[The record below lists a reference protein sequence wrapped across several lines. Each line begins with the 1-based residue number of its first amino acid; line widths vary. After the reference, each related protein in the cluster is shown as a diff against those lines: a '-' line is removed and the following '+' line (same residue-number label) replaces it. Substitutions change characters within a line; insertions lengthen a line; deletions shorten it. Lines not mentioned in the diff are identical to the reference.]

1 LFFFD
6 PYLFFLILI
15 CFFWS
20 LFVFFD
26 HSPTSWIGR
35 VHWALTLLPLSRS
48 RAKMLKGSRRRFLA
62 VASVHFGTLESP
74 EKLPMVK
81 WLANLSTMLCSLGSA
96 VGALGC
102 GGLCLSDSSTAT
114 LTYKG
119 LHWDPIVCAYINI
132 YIHRLKVTY
141 TIIIW
146 KVHLPMYGVFG
157 LSTIGIHELWS
168 LPARNRQFRLE
179 KGMVMVHRKGMA
191 QSDHFNLQR
200 SIL

>member
-1 LFFFD
+1 MEYIRALPSIHQLQRLAPPIFPKHD
-6 PYLFFLILI
+6 PLILKWQGALSAHTAATVAFQSQDAEGVKAKI
-15 CFFWS
+15 SSCGFGAFWYPRITRKITYGE
-20 LFVFFD
+20 V
-26 HSPTSWIGR
+26 TG
-35 VHWALTLLPLSRS
+35 
-48 RAKMLKGSRRRFLA
+48 
-62 VASVHFGTLESP
+62 
-74 EKLPMVK
+74 
-81 WLANLSTMLCSLGSA
+81 NLSTMLCSLGSA